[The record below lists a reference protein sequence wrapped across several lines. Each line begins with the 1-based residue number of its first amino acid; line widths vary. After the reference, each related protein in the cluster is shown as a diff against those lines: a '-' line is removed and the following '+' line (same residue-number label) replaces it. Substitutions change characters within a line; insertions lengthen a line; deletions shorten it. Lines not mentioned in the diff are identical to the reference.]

1 MPKVDKAAINTAGI
15 MGRGTL
21 VVSMLGAEAPA
32 ASLPQGAVFDDVT
45 RGVVVAF
52 ETVGELD
59 LSSPT
64 LLAKYGAVFKT
75 VFSLFNIGWALG
87 SKNSWNPIITGR
99 KKESGRG
106 RGMRGEKVLLK
117 TGVDRTRSKT
127 SFYYEQVSFSSSLL
141 LF

>member
-1 MPKVDKAAINTAGI
+1 MPKIDEAVVDTAGI
-15 MGRGTL
+15 VGGGAL
-21 VVSMLGAEAPA
+21 VVSVLGTKAPVA
-32 ASLPQGAVFDDVT
+32 GLPKRAIFNDVT
-45 RGVVVAF
+45 RSVVVAF
-52 ETVGELD
+52 KTVGELD